1 MESKL
6 ETKNVTNT
14 ETEYKL
20 PEEAMLMLEFM
31 KSVWDCK
38 AIIILNDTCIPIL
51 SGWYEENENDEKI
64 FVEYWHVNNKWKR
77 MKKYSN
83 TEELEAETLENGL
96 EMI

>member
-1 MESKL
+1 
-6 ETKNVTNT
+6 
-14 ETEYKL
+14 
-20 PEEAMLMLEFM
+20 
-31 KSVWDCK
+31 
-38 AIIILNDTCIPIL
+38 L

>member
-38 AIIILNDTCIPIL
+38 LL
-51 SGWYEENENDEKI
+51 LY
-64 FVEYWHVNNKWKR
+64 
-77 MKKYSN
+77 
-83 TEELEAETLENGL
+83 
-96 EMI
+96 